1 MRKINIGIV
10 GTGLAAENHYK
21 ILKKKKIFN
30 VKSICGKNAK
40 RLKLRN
46 KSWKLNIYNDV
57 KKMINNEN
65 LEAVVICNQNNL
77 HYSEAKKAVNSGVH
91 ILIEKPID
99 ANIKKSIE
107 LVNICKREKKILAV
121 VMQKR
126 FDLATNFLK
135 KLIKEKYFGKI
146 VSVKLDVFMHRNK
159 EYFSKRKW
167 LKNSKNIG
175 GGITIHHAIHSID
188 QIIYMLDKN
197 VRSVSF
203 WKSNYIRKLPFE
215 DTSGGWIKFENNII
229 ATINCSVCAYPKL
242 KNRIEIIGNK
252 NALLL
257 EKDKIF
263 KLPVKKNGSFKVL
276 KKFRYSDLGNYGN
289 VWDNFGYAIKKK

>member
-1 MRKINIGIV
+1 
-10 GTGLAAENHYK
+10 
-21 ILKKKKIFN
+21 
-30 VKSICGKNAK
+30 
-40 RLKLRN
+40 
-46 KSWKLNIYNDV
+46 
-57 KKMINNEN
+57 
-65 LEAVVICNQNNL
+65 
-77 HYSEAKKAVNSGVH
+77 
-91 ILIEKPID
+91 
-99 ANIKKSIE
+99 
-107 LVNICKREKKILAV
+107 
-121 VMQKR
+121 
-126 FDLATNFLK
+126 
-135 KLIKEKYFGKI
+135 
-146 VSVKLDVFMHRNK
+146 MHRNK

-289 VWDNFGYAIKKK
+289 VWDNFGYAIKKNKKIPNLGKNVLNTEKVIFFINFGRQQIDLKI